1 MFIYNQELKFFLKLC
16 VSFALLLAS
25 WDVVNTIFYKSPQLA
40 CAIQFDAQHH
50 GMERGGANF
59 TTAVMLQLSLL
70 EEDIR
75 TRNDDTRASYDLHQL
90 RFFTPSSF
98 LGDPAEHYGAAGENL
113 VSGSSFLTVSLAGRK
128 MRLIH
133 RGRPQ
138 SQEIPLLNY
147 RNTQFFG
154 PIFIG
159 TPQQRFDVVFDTGSE
174 RLWVPR
180 HGFGREFVPEQSK
193 SFQAALWEDGWKQ
206 VRYSTGEVDLSF
218 GHDIVSLGEAYA
230 ESMDFG
236 LAEKESEQPFKNY
249 PFDGILGLSKHSK
262 VIKHMRDSG
271 ALEGGI
277 VSFQYRPT
285 SKVVL
290 GGSAD
295 RVDWLLQTPHNHLWT
310 VSLKDL
316 KVDGASILPGGEK
329 PSVILDTGSTVVSA
343 PTNMA
348 MQLMQKT
355 ESVYDCQGHGPK
367 LSFEFETTNGVP
379 LAVELDPADYTLYDD
394 GSKRPYVGIPHNAS
408 LSSGQCAPAFFP
420 MEDMH
425 NWIIGTVVLA
435 KTRPV
440 FDFDKQRVGF
450 ARP

>member
-230 ESMDFG
+230 ESMD
-236 LAEKESEQPFKNY
+236 
-249 PFDGILGLSKHSK
+249 
-262 VIKHMRDSG
+262 
-271 ALEGGI
+271 
-277 VSFQYRPT
+277 
-285 SKVVL
+285 
-290 GGSAD
+290 
-295 RVDWLLQTPHNHLWT
+295 NHLWT